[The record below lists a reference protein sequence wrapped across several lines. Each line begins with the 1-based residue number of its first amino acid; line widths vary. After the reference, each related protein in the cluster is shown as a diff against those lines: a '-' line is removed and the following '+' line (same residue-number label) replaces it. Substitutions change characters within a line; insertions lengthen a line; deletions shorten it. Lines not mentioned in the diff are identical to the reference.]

1 MSWARESPLCYA
13 ALRMDILMVAAEL
26 APYVRQTDAAEAV
39 ASLAK
44 ALRQLGHDVTVA
56 LPRFPGL
63 EASGLQVAR
72 RLTPLPLPSG
82 GEVTVLDG
90 QLSSGVRLVLF
101 DAPVLFERAG
111 VYGEGEEDYPDNPKR
126 FGLLSEAA
134 AALVRQRA
142 QQGQAF
148 DVVHLH
154 DWPAALVPL
163 SLRRLPGPTLPSVLT
178 IHDARRQGSFP
189 LRDLEALGI
198 SRELAE
204 SEGLVL
210 GGKINVLACGVA
222 SADAITTASPSYAE
236 DMLREELSGPLAPLL
251 AAGNKPLIGVT
262 NGVDYAQCNP
272 ATDTALTSRYDAED
286 ASNKG
291 RSKTKLLLE
300 LDFELEPDRPLF
312 VATGP
317 LTADKGFD
325 LLASSLPSLA
335 KQDLV
340 LVVAGKSSEP
350 LFARLQ
356 ALASD
361 YSDAFSL
368 LADPD
373 DALLHRIYGAAD
385 FVLVP
390 SRHEPCGTAQL
401 FGQRYGALPVVS
413 TSGGLKDT
421 VVDCD
426 AQFET
431 GTGFVFE
438 ELVPRG
444 LAGAVGRALAA
455 YASPVWPRLRRRVM
469 RLDLSWDRPA
479 RRYLQVYR
487 QTLAGA

>member
-1 MSWARESPLCYA
+1 
-13 ALRMDILMVAAEL
+13 MVAAEL
-26 APYVRQTDAAEAV
+26 APYVRQTDAADAV

-63 EASGLQVAR
+63 EAAGLQLAR

-90 QLSSGVRLVLF
+90 QLSSGVRVVLF
-101 DAPVLFERAG
+101 DAPVLFERPG
-111 VYGEGEEDYPDNPKR
+111 VYGEGEEEYPDNPKR

-148 DVVHLH
+148 DLVHLH

-163 SLRRLPGPTLPSVLT
+163 SLRRLPGPSLPSVLT
-178 IHDARRQGSFP
+178 VHDVRRQGSFP
-189 LRDLEALGI
+189 LRDLDALGI
-198 SRELAE
+198 PRELAE
-204 SEGLVL
+204 SEGLLL
-210 GGKINVLACGVA
+210 GGKINVLSCGIA
-222 SADAITTASPSYAE
+222 SADAITAASPSYAE
-236 DMLREELSGPLAPLL
+236 EMLQEELSGPLGQVFASS
-251 AAGNKPLIGVT
+251 NKPLIGIT

-272 ATDTALTSRYDAED
+272 ATDTALVSRYDAED
-286 ASNKG
+286 ATNKG
-291 RSKTKLLLE
+291 RSKSKLLLE
-300 LDFELEPDRPLF
+300 LGFELEPDRPLF
-312 VATGP
+312 AAFGP

-325 LLASSLPSLA
+325 LLASALPALA
-335 KQDLV
+335 KQDLA
-340 LVVAGKSSEP
+340 LVIAGRSAEP
-350 LFARLQ
+350 MYAKIQ

-361 YSDAFSL
+361 YSDVFAL

-373 DALLHRIYGAAD
+373 DAVLHRIYGAAD

-426 AQFET
+426 AQIET

-438 ELVPRG
+438 DLTPRG
-444 LAGAVGRALAA
+444 LASGVGRALAA
-455 YASPVWPRLRRRVM
+455 YASPMWPRLRRRVM

-487 QTLAGA
+487 QTLAVSG